1 MTSVDQARNALGFLE
16 DDPHER
22 AFDTLIW
29 GLRQRRDAAAREV
42 AEWEDLRTLASQ
54 IKEHTLSN
62 LAHYLETFEAS
73 AVRNGATVHWA
84 RDAHEHNQIVYDVLN
99 SHGAK
104 HLVKSKSMLTEECE
118 LRPFL
123 HRRGIEVTETD
134 LGERIQQLDN
144 QPPTHIVGPAF
155 QKTTQDIAELF
166 HRVYGSDPG
175 RADPVYLAQVMR
187 EHTRPLILA
196 ADAGMTGA
204 NFAVAQTGAVVTVT
218 NEGNAD
224 LSGNVPNV
232 RICSVGIEKII
243 PGTDELAVFIRLLT
257 RSATGERITQYTS
270 HFAKPR
276 EGGEMHIVLVDN
288 GRSQRLAD
296 ERFWPSLKC
305 IRCGACMNT
314 CPVYRRSGGLSYGAT
329 YMGPIGIITMPA
341 ADIRRYR
348 ELPFASTIN
357 GSCSNVCP
365 VQINIHD
372 QIYQWRE
379 VMDDHGQF
387 STTKKA
393 AMKVAGK
400 LLSHPR
406 AFRAAAESGMAALK
420 VLPHF
425 ALYNRLNAWGRH
437 RDVPEPAKE
446 TFHQWYARTRGRDGQ
461 ADTAAAEPTAEREGV
476 HRELA

>member
-1 MTSVDQARNALGFLE
+1 M
-16 DDPHER
+16 
-22 AFDTLIW
+22 
-29 GLRQRRDAAAREV
+29 
-42 AEWEDLRTLASQ
+42 
-54 IKEHTLSN
+54 
-62 LAHYLETFEAS
+62 FEAS

-99 SHGAK
+99 SHRAR

-123 HRRGIEVTETD
+123 QRRGIEVTETD
-134 LGERIQQLDN
+134 LGERIQQLDD

-155 QKTTQDIAELF
+155 QKTTQDVADLF

-204 NFAVAQTGAVVTVT
+204 NFAVAQTGAIVTVT

-224 LSGNVPNV
+224 LSGNVPNL

-341 ADIRRYR
+341 ADILRYR

-365 VQINIHD
+365 VHIDIHE

-425 ALYNRLNAWGRH
+425 ALYNRFNAWGRH
-437 RDVPEPAKE
+437 RDVPEPPKE

-461 ADTAAAEPTAEREGV
+461 AGTAAAEPTAEREEV
-476 HRELA
+476 HHEHA

>member
-1 MTSVDQARNALGFLE
+1 
-16 DDPHER
+16 
-22 AFDTLIW
+22 
-29 GLRQRRDAAAREV
+29 
-42 AEWEDLRTLASQ
+42 
-54 IKEHTLSN
+54 
-62 LAHYLETFEAS
+62 
-73 AVRNGATVHWA
+73 
-84 RDAHEHNQIVYDVLN
+84 
-99 SHGAK
+99 
-104 HLVKSKSMLTEECE
+104 
-118 LRPFL
+118 
-123 HRRGIEVTETD
+123 
-134 LGERIQQLDN
+134 
-144 QPPTHIVGPAF
+144 
-155 QKTTQDIAELF
+155 
-166 HRVYGSDPG
+166 
-175 RADPVYLAQVMR
+175 
-187 EHTRPLILA
+187 
-196 ADAGMTGA
+196 
-204 NFAVAQTGAVVTVT
+204 
-218 NEGNAD
+218 
-224 LSGNVPNV
+224 
-232 RICSVGIEKII
+232 
-243 PGTDELAVFIRLLT
+243 
-257 RSATGERITQYTS
+257 
-270 HFAKPR
+270 
-276 EGGEMHIVLVDN
+276 MHIVLVDN

-365 VQINIHD
+365 VQINIHE

-446 TFHQWYARTRGRDGQ
+446 TFHQWYARTRGREGQ

>member
-1 MTSVDQARNALGFLE
+1 MKSVDPAHNALAFLE
-16 DDPHER
+16 DEAHER

-29 GLRQRRDAAAREV
+29 GLRARRDAAAKDV
-42 AEWEDLRTLASQ
+42 PEWEELRTLASQ

-62 LAHYLETFEAS
+62 LAHYLEMFEAK
-73 AVRNGATVHWA
+73 AVANGAVVHWA
-84 RDAHEHNQIVYDVLN
+84 RDAHEHNQIVYDILD

-118 LRPFL
+118 TRPFL
-123 HRRGIEVTETD
+123 QRRGIEVTETD
-134 LGERIQQLDN
+134 LGERIQQLDE
-144 QPPTHIVGPAF
+144 QPPSHIVGPAF
-155 QKTTQDIAELF
+155 QKTPQDVADLF
-166 HRVYGSDPG
+166 HRIYGSDPS
-175 RADPVYLAQVMR
+175 RPDPVYLAGVMR
-187 EHTRPLILA
+187 DHTRPLFLA

-204 NFAVAQTGAVVTVT
+204 NFAVAETGAIVTVT

-224 LSGNVPNV
+224 LSGNLPKL

-243 PGTDELAVFIRLLT
+243 PGNDELAVFIRLLT

-270 HFAKPR
+270 HFARPR
-276 EGGEMHIVLVDN
+276 AGGEMHIVLVDN
-288 GRSQRLAD
+288 GRSARLAD
-296 ERFWPSLKC
+296 PRFWPSLKC

-329 YMGPIGIITMPA
+329 YMGPIGIIMMPA
-341 ADIRRYR
+341 TDVRRYR

-365 VQINIHD
+365 VHINIHE
-372 QIYQWRE
+372 QIYEWRE

-400 LLSHPR
+400 VLSHPK
-406 AFRAAAESGMAALK
+406 AYRAAAESGLAALK

-425 ALYNRLNAWGRH
+425 ALYNRLNAWGRR
-437 RDVPEPAKE
+437 RDLPNPPTE
-446 TFHQWYARTRGRDGQ
+446 TFHQWYARTRGRDSSSNAASAQ
-461 ADTAAAEPTAEREGV
+461 ASDNREED
-476 HRELA
+476 HHELA

>member
-1 MTSVDQARNALGFLE
+1 MKPVDQAGIALEFLE
-16 DDPHER
+16 DETHMR
-22 AFDTLIW
+22 AFDRLIW
-29 GLRQRRDAAAREV
+29 GLRERRDAAAREV
-42 AEWEDLRTLASQ
+42 PEWEDLRTLASQ
-54 IKEHTLSN
+54 IKDHTLSH
-62 LAHYLETFEAS
+62 LAHYLEMFEAS

-84 RDAHEHNQIVYDVLN
+84 RDAHEHNQIVHDILDAQ
-99 SHGAK
+99 GAK
-104 HLVKSKSMLTEECE
+104 HLVKSKSMLTEECD

-123 HRRGIEVTETD
+123 ERRGIQVTETD
-134 LGERIQQLDN
+134 LGERIQQLDD

-155 QKTTQDIAELF
+155 QKTPEQVAELF

-175 RADPVYLAQVMR
+175 NADPVYLAGVMR
-187 EHTRPLILA
+187 EHTRPLFLS

-204 NFAVAQTGAVVTVT
+204 NFAIARTGAIVTVT

-224 LSGNVPNV
+224 LSANIPKL

-243 PGTDELAVFIRLLT
+243 PGPAELAVFVRLLT

-270 HFAKPR
+270 HFTKPR
-276 EGGEMHIVLVDN
+276 DGGEMHIVLVDN
-288 GRSQRLAD
+288 GRSARLAD

-314 CPVYRRSGGLSYGAT
+314 CPVYRRSGGLSYGGT

-365 VQINIHD
+365 VDINIHE
-372 QIYQWRE
+372 QIYEWRSL
-379 VMDDHGQF
+379 MDDHGQF
-387 STTKKA
+387 STVKKA

-400 LLSHPR
+400 LLSRPR
-406 AFRAAAESGMAALK
+406 AYRAATEGGALALK

-425 ALYNRLNAWGRH
+425 ALYNQLNAWGRR
-437 RDVPEPAKE
+437 RDVPEAPKE
-446 TFHQWYARTRGRDGQ
+446 TFHQWYARTRGRDG
-461 ADTAAAEPTAEREGV
+461 AAGPAGGAGPEEPGHVGA
-476 HRELA
+476 